1 MHWDL
6 WAQRIQSLTESQI
19 SGAISRDEFRRCR
32 LLRPANLQQEQS
44 PFLVGKS
51 SISMG
56 HLYHSYHS
64 SASVLVGIS
73 LFYQFRYPMRYRWWS
88 MIYKDQPLLV
98 GGFKHFLFFHILDI
112 IIWTNIFQRGRSTT
126 NQLTFFIDSP
136 KWLFCCDTC
145 KLGRGLC
152 PQMGINGVISTNA
165 CVGWWFSSNLMGN
178 AHYLMEVCMGKST
191 LIWV

>member
-19 SGAISRDEFRRCR
+19 SGAISRDELRRCR

-112 IIWTNIFQRGRSTT
+112 IIWTNIFRG
-126 NQLTFFIDSP
+126 
-136 KWLFCCDTC
+136 
-145 KLGRGLC
+145 
-152 PQMGINGVISTNA
+152 
-165 CVGWWFSSNLMGN
+165 VGQPPTSLLSSLIHQNVCFAVTPASWGEVC
-178 AHYLMEVCMGKST
+178 AHRWGLMELFQQIPALVDDFR
-191 LIWV
+191 LI